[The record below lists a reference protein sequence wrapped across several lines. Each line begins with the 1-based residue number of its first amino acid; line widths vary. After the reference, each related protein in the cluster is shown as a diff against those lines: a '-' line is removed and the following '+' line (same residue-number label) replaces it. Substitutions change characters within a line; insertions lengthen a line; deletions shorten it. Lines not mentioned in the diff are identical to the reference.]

1 MSYVN
6 FCEIQKGPSVVDRWS
21 TSLIT
26 KRKPDISDPIPINR
40 SVVFPVTNAASQCN
54 VSGHTAIEW
63 YSFCC
68 EVCEKVVANDKTVG
82 GQLIVELDKSNLVKR
97 MQHRGH
103 LLEFSNTLRLEEFV
117 RDTGEIF

>member
-1 MSYVN
+1 MSFVN
-6 FCEIQKGPSVVDRWS
+6 FCEIQTGSSVVERWS
-21 TSLIT
+21 ASQIT
-26 KRKPDISDPIPINR
+26 KRNPGISDPIPINR
-40 SVVFPVTNAASQCN
+40 FVVFQVKNTASQCN
-54 VSGHTAIEW
+54 LSGHTAIEW

-82 GQLIVELDKSNLVKR
+82 GQFIVELDKSNLVKR

-103 LLEFSNTLRLEEFV
+103 LLEFCNTLRLEEFV